1 MGNNKHSYETVEDKM
16 GLHRR
21 MRKGKKKNDQKI
33 HKVGAKVV
41 YSLWVHAAQFCHCH
55 ALSCRWLAADE
66 SFHKNNFH
74 IMEE

>member
-1 MGNNKHSYETVEDKM
+1 MKLWEIRWGCTGRCV
-16 GLHRR
+16 
-21 MRKGKKKNDQKI
+21 KGKKNDQKI

-55 ALSCRWLAADE
+55 ALSCWWLAADE
-66 SFHKNNFH
+66 FFHKNNFH